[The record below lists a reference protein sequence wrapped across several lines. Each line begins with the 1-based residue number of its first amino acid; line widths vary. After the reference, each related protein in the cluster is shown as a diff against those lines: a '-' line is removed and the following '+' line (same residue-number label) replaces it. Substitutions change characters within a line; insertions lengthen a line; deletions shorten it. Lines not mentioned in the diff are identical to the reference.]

1 MNCLRDEYSQQLRYL
16 CEKLQDTRDKLTKGA
31 KHKTVDEI
39 AAKIV
44 AVHLYG
50 WHILIVLP
58 QSPDH
63 L

>member
-50 WHILIVLP
+50 
-58 QSPDH
+58 
-63 L
+63 